1 MGRRPPGA
9 ASVGRAR
16 RARGRRDPPCLL
28 LHCFPF
34 SEWRV
39 PIMLA
44 GHPAVTPLRQ
54 PSAAPRSGRRAPG
67 VLGASVLSLC
77 LLTAGC
83 SPWIPFRDAEPT
95 PPPPRPL
102 VIDGEFFD
110 WWDRGSMWLDMPRG
124 GGGARPVVDGTAP
137 GIRTDMSAH
146 DAEGVYFLL
155 NLDRAINLQ
164 SFEGTLRLL
173 LNADGDPGTGMG
185 VEGFVGADWI
195 VDFSH
200 RPGAD
205 GVPGQGVRVR
215 RWGVDGWE
223 DSRALSVRFAPTHA
237 SRSFEIGISRLGPEG
252 SPGPFP
258 PPVVA
263 ELGLLVRARFLS
275 LDPSG
280 RVLDSTG
287 TLRQRLRGEE
297 GLRAP
302 PPSAE
307 AVARRPGTDL
317 RVVQWSVGGEPWLSG
332 PGPFL
337 RILAALA
344 PDVIL
349 LDDVDPDLDAD
360 RLQGALGALPDGAAW
375 SVVVGSGGGPRR
387 TAVASR
393 LPLAAESRL
402 ARVEWP
408 DSVRALD
415 GLPMGDPLR
424 SDLAGA
430 ALDGI
435 PAVGARVSLAGR
447 SLLVVPVGL
456 VCCGRA
462 GSPEDRARI
471 MAAGA
476 IRDAVEG
483 VLRGG
488 EVDGLLVGGNL
499 NLVGSPLPLEILARG
514 LDPAGQDLAVA
525 PAPQL
530 GGRSNATWNSPGP
543 FPPGRLDHLLF
554 SRSLLQLR
562 GSFAFDPGALTMEGR
577 KALGLEEG
585 DGEASEHLPVVAD
598 LGVSAK

>member
-1 MGRRPPGA
+1 MK
-9 ASVGRAR
+9 
-16 RARGRRDPPCLL
+16 
-28 LHCFPF
+28 
-34 SEWRV
+34 
-39 PIMLA
+39 
-44 GHPAVTPLRQ
+44 PAIGMVD
-54 PSAAPRSGRRAPG
+54 PRSAPG
-67 VLGASVLSLC
+67 VAGTGVLSLC

-83 SPWIPFRDAEPT
+83 SPWIPFRDAEPA

-102 VIDGEFFD
+102 AIDGDFFD
-110 WWDRGSMWLDMPRG
+110 WWDRGSMWLDRHRG
-124 GGGARPVVDGTAP
+124 GGGARPVIDGTAP
-137 GIRTDMSAH
+137 GILTDMSAH

-173 LNADGDPGTGMG
+173 LDADGDPGTGVGM
-185 VEGFVGADWI
+185 EGFAGADWI

-200 RPGAD
+200 RPGPA
-205 GVPGQGVRVR
+205 GTPGHGVRVR
-215 RWGVDGWE
+215 RWGEAGWE
-223 DSRALSVRFAPTHA
+223 DSRTLSILFAPPHA
-237 SRSFEIGISRLGPEG
+237 SRSFEISISRLGLGG

-258 PPVVA
+258 PAGVA
-263 ELGLLVRARFLS
+263 ELGLMVRARFLS

-280 RVLDSTG
+280 RVLHSTG

-302 PPSAE
+302 PPSAA

-317 RVVQWSVGGEPWLSG
+317 RVVQWSVGGEPWLSR

-349 LDDVDPDLDAD
+349 LDDVDPDLDVD
-360 RLQGALGALPDGAAW
+360 RLRDALGALPDGAAW
-375 SVVVGSGGGPRR
+375 SVVVGSGGGLRR

-393 LPLAAESRL
+393 LPLAAEPRL

-430 ALDGI
+430 ALDGV
-435 PAVGARVSLAGR
+435 PTVGARVSLAGR

-488 EVDGLLVGGNL
+488 EVDGIVIGGNL
-499 NLVGSPLPLEILARG
+499 NLVGSPLPLEILARA

-562 GSFAFDPGALTMEGR
+562 GSFAFAPGELTPQGR
-577 KALGLEEG
+577 RALGLQEG
-585 DGEASEHLPVVAD
+585 DGEAIEHLPVVAD
-598 LGVSAK
+598 LGFSAPPPPGASGPGRRR